1 MKIKNFV
8 NKKCEQDEQSRGE
21 IGCKSFTSEQGS
33 DIIFYMKANKAI
45 TIALAGLLTACA
57 IPFGTVFAAAEDE
70 VDVYPQD
77 FDRTLEIE
85 ALTDYAVYGDSFAYA
100 TNSTITI
107 ISRDESGDRKRTS
120 YTHEY
125 LITAL
130 DYDESGKLYFKTSS
144 EISYLYGSPVT
155 QKDHTF
161 QSLSSTKLDI
171 SSDVFYTLEREGGK
185 LEYWNEGSR
194 QPVDENFSLIKKYGD
209 TVYAIKDGTVPYTI
223 EGKTA
228 TELDLS
234 YTDFSGADNIAC
246 GETAEKL
253 KADGYQV
260 KTANIKSGSYYT
272 QVDAD
277 AIGKEQTFTQ
287 IRTQK
292 AEGDKPC
299 IVLCTTGNASV
310 VATNDGVFIT
320 ATANV
325 KDSAYT
331 SPKNDWPLNAEGTKR
346 LQAYAREDTGV
357 YASPYMSKSTRIATL
372 ESGAENHVEVIE
384 KFELD
389 YIKTK
394 FYKVRYE
401 TTDKETGETKTVSG
415 YVAANVLT
423 QYDYKAEDM
432 EQHPAGDNDFNYDT
446 NVVSVVLTIVI
457 IALVIIA
464 VMYISLIGSKKNKN
478 HIKKEK
484 KEKIKRDPEPVDDDE
499 EE

>member
-1 MKIKNFV
+1 M
-8 NKKCEQDEQSRGE
+8 
-21 IGCKSFTSEQGS
+21 
-33 DIIFYMKANKAI
+33 

-57 IPFGTVFAAAEDE
+57 IPFGTVFAAAEDDIQ
-70 VDVYPQD
+70 DVYPQN

-85 ALTDYAVYGDSFAYA
+85 ALTDYAVYEDRFAYA
-100 TNSTITI
+100 SNSTITI
-107 ISRDESGDRKRTS
+107 ISRDESGDRKCLS
-120 YTHEY
+120 YTHEQ
-125 LITAL
+125 LISAL
-130 DYDESGKLYFKTSS
+130 DYDEDGKLYFKTSS

-155 QKDHTF
+155 QQEHDF
-161 QSLSSTKLDI
+161 QGTSLSKIDL
-171 SSDVFYTLEREGGK
+171 SDTVFYTLNNKGF
-185 LEYWNEGSR
+185 LTYWNGSEDNIVGEGY
-194 QPVDENFSLIKKYGD
+194 SLIKRYGE

-223 EGKTA
+223 DGQTA

-234 YTDFSGADNIAC
+234 YTDFSGADNILC

-260 KTANIKSGSYYT
+260 KTANINHGSYYT

-277 AIGKEQTFTQ
+277 AIGKEQTFSQ

-292 AEGDKPC
+292 AEGNKPC

-310 VATNDGVFIT
+310 VATNDGMFIT

-346 LQAYAREDTGV
+346 LEAYATEKTGV
-357 YASPYMSKSTRIATL
+357 YASPFMSESTKIGEL

-401 TTDKETGETKTVSG
+401 TTDKETGEKKTISG
-415 YVAANVLT
+415 YVAANILT
-423 QYDYKAEDM
+423 VYDYKAEDL
-432 EQHPAGDNDFNYDT
+432 EQHPAGDEKFNYDT
-446 NVVSVVLTIVI
+446 NVVSVVLIIVI
-457 IALVIIA
+457 VALVIIA
-464 VMYISLIGSKKNKN
+464 VMYISLAGSKNKN
-478 HIKKEK
+478 KKSKKKEK
-484 KEKIKRDPEPVDDDE
+484 QREKVQDYYE
-499 EE
+499 EDGIEACKLKKPTDKIRRLF